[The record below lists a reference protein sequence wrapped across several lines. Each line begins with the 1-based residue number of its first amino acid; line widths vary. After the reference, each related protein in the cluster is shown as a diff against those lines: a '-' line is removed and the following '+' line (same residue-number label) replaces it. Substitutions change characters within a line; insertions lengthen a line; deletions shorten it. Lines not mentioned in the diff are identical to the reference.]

1 MIEVTNGMTT
11 HIIPK
16 GAFKIYKTMGF
27 SEVKHDAVA
36 HEDAPVGD
44 AQTDEEFV
52 EEVESIPLAQWS
64 TLQVKRYAQIYG
76 IDISDTKSKDEALDL
91 IRAFRDEADSEE

>member
-16 GAFKIYKTMGF
+16 GALAIYKPMGF

-36 HEDAPVGD
+36 HEDAPADD

-64 TLQVKRYAQIYG
+64 TLQVKRYAQVYG

-91 IRAFRDEADSEE
+91 IRAFRDEAESEE

>member
-11 HIIPK
+11 HVITK
-16 GAFKIYKTMGF
+16 GALMIYRPMGF

-36 HEDAPVGD
+36 HEDEPADAP
-44 AQTDEEFV
+44 QTDEEFV
-52 EEVESIPLAQWS
+52 EEVEGIPLAQWS
-64 TLQVKRYAQIYG
+64 TLQVKRYAQVYG
-76 IDISDTKSKDEALDL
+76 IDISGTKSKDEALDM